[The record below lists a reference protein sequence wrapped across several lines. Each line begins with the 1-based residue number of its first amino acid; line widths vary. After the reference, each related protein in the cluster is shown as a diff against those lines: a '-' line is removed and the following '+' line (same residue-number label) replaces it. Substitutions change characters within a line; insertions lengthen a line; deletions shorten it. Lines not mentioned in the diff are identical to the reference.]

1 MKKLIKRRE
10 IPIGN
15 SVSNHPLLDRLY
27 RARRIQNTKELD
39 RTLKSMLNPNQLY
52 GIDQAVNLLVEAYQ
66 QQQKIVIVGDFDA
79 DGATST
85 ALSVLALRQ
94 LGFSDVDY
102 LVPNR
107 FEQGYGLS
115 IPVAE
120 MAIEKGVQLLMT
132 VDNGVSSFE
141 GIAFLKEKGIRVL
154 VTDHHLPPETLP
166 PADAIVNPNLSQ
178 CHFPSKS
185 LAGVGVAFYL
195 MLAVRAKFR
204 ELGIFTAET
213 QPNFTDLLD
222 LVALGTVADVVPL
235 DQNNRILAYQGLMR
249 IRARRCRPGIIALAE
264 VANRN
269 VEQFTSSDLGFCIG
283 PRLNAAGR
291 LDNMSIGV
299 ELLLANEMSKAR
311 ELALDLDELNQTRKE
326 IEAGMK
332 LEAIK
337 ICQNLTALF
346 KELPYGITLYQPD
359 WHQGV
364 LGIVSSRVKDQYHR
378 PVIAFTQ
385 DSEGI
390 LKGSARSI
398 EGLHMRDVLERIHS
412 QHPNII
418 LKFGGHA
425 MAAGLSIR
433 KEHFDDFQHIFNQ
446 TVADWLD
453 EEHLQGVIWTD
464 GELNSNEFNLETAE
478 LIKSVGTWGQGFPE
492 PCFDGEFKIL
502 DQRAIGQNKNHLK
515 MLLELKQG
523 GVLLDAIAF
532 NINTRLYPDLS
543 IKQARLAYKLDIN
556 EFRGNRSLQLLVDYI
571 EPIDE

>member
-10 IPIGN
+10 IPVGN
-15 SVSNHPLLDRLY
+15 SVSTHPLLDRLY
-27 RARRIQNTKELD
+27 RARHIKNTKELD

-213 QPNFTDLLD
+213 QPHFTDLLD
-222 LVALGTVADVVPL
+222 LVALGTIADVVPL

-299 ELLLANEMSKAR
+299 ELLLANEMPKAR

-433 KEHFDDFQHIFNQ
+433 EEYFADFQHLFNQ
-446 TVADWLD
+446 TIADWLD
-453 EEHLQGVIWTD
+453 EEHLQGIIWTD

-515 MLLELKQG
+515 MLLEPKQG
-523 GVLLDAIAF
+523 GVLLDAISF
-532 NINTRLYPDLS
+532 NIDTRLYPDLS
-543 IKQARLAYKLDIN
+543 IKQARLAYKLEIN